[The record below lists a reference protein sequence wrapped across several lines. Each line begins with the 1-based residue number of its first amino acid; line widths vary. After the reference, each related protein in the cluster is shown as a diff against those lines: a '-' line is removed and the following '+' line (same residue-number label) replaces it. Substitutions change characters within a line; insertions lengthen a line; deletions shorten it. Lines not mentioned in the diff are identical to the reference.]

1 MKPIFFLLPL
11 LLTVPVSAASSTIH
25 YGGMLSPGLMNLSEE
40 VCMVKSG
47 LLAGEISFTSD
58 DFRNA
63 LGGILDSI
71 TITALPPVSAGTLL
85 CGDAPVVANQTLSG
99 ESLNKLRFVPAKNC
113 TEASFRFKSG
123 GEYSVDCILRYTD
136 SVNHAPTI
144 DVETSSGIWTQQD
157 ITVYDTLSAT
167 DPDGDALTF
176 EITRYP
182 ENGLL
187 ELTNSSTG
195 DYRYTPCDG
204 VTGEDSFSYTVRDEW
219 GNYAA
224 EASVV
229 VEIDRAAADL
239 VFADMDGHWAH
250 NAALVMAAENT
261 MDVQT
266 VGGAIYFNPDEA
278 ISREDFLV
286 TVMKTL
292 GAGEIEPCATVF
304 ADEGEMDASSTGYIA
319 RAYNLGIVKGAEENG
334 VRYFRPTD
342 TVTRAEAAVMLNAI
356 LGLKEPDTVA
366 VFADDHAVPTWARG
380 SLYALSEA
388 GIFAGTGAG
397 NLSPNA
403 ELSRGAAAQVL
414 LTVKKYLEN

>member
-1 MKPIFFLLPL
+1 MKSIYFLLA
-11 LLTVPVSAASSTIH
+11 LLTLAVPVSATH
-25 YGGMLSPGLMNLSEE
+25 YGGMLSPGLMNLSED
-40 VCMVKSG
+40 VCMIRSG
-47 LLAGEISFTSD
+47 LLSSEITFTSE

-63 LGGILDSI
+63 VGAPIDSV
-71 TITALPPVSAGTLL
+71 TVTALPPTSAGTLL
-85 CGDAPVVANQTLSG
+85 CGNTPVSPNQTLSG
-99 ESLNKLRFVPAKNC
+99 ESLNSLRFVPSAAC
-113 TEASFRFKSG
+113 TEASFRFKAG
-123 GEYSVDCILRYTD
+123 GEYSIDCILRYTD
-136 SVNHAPTI
+136 SVNRAPTV
-144 DVETSSGIWTQQD
+144 DTETSSGVWTQKD
-157 ITVYDTLSAT
+157 ITVYNTLSAT

-182 ENGLL
+182 QNGLL
-187 ELTNSSTG
+187 ELTNASTG

-204 VTGEDSFSYTVRDEW
+204 VTGEDSFSYTVHDEW

-250 NAALVMAAENT
+250 NAALVMAAENA
-261 MDVQT
+261 MDVET
-266 VGGAIYFNPDEA
+266 VGGEIYFRPDDP

-304 ADEGEMDASSTGYIA
+304 ADEGEMDAASTGYVA
-319 RAYNLGIVKGAEENG
+319 RAYSLGIVKGEEKNG
-334 VRYFRPTD
+334 ARYFRPTE

-356 LGLKEPDTVA
+356 LGLEEPDTVA
-366 VFADDHAVPTWARG
+366 VFADDHAVPVWARG

-388 GIFAGTGAG
+388 GIFSGTGAG

-414 LTVKKYLEN
+414 LTVKRYVE